1 MLTQYKKIYSLILV
15 VFCFNTFLFAQNKIP
30 NGLWKFDDTSNLKK
44 SETGN
49 ELEFSGTPIIVNG
62 PSELNGAIRINK
74 GTYIKVDHGISPN
87 SGKFV
92 NEYTLQIDF
101 RIPRLNEWYT
111 FFQTSPSNSNDGE
124 CFIDLSGY
132 IGVQATGYSTYAVK
146 PNEWYRLVITV
157 KNGTHYKY
165 YLEGQLILNGFYQNI
180 DSRFA
185 LDKTLL
191 MFADDNGEDGT
202 IDCAEIAIWDYSL
215 SESEIKTL
223 GDFGHGSKL
232 LIRVPY
238 LQTPSSNSI
247 IINWHDT
254 TSTGTKVEFGTTH
267 SLGQTESGS
276 SETIAESYIWHTVK
290 LKGLTPNTE
299 YFYRVKSSAG
309 SSEIYS
315 FRTLPDNN
323 YTGKLRFLLLSD
335 THANDTTMTSKIIR
349 EAKKKIKQLYGEDF
363 QNKISLVLHSG
374 DMVVTGY
381 DVMQWTDQYFAPM
394 APLSPYVPF
403 MTVSGNHEGES
414 FNYYSYMKYDDV
426 SAFPSSDLLSE
437 RFWSMNI
444 ANTAIIGINSNL
456 TNSRR
461 THQTEWLER
470 KLQEIESNPQIDFVI
485 VLVHHLPISELW
497 GEGISDAGSVYVRS
511 QIIPI
516 LKKYSKIVQLSYG
529 HTHGFERGTIESEKQ
544 NGDFRIICGGGGGGP
559 LDIWGSYKNFDFPNI
574 HISLDHYSFQLIEID
589 VAAKT
594 FEASLFSLGNQL
606 KPRDAELLDSWYKK
620 LNQPAPSKPTA
631 YYPTFNNFSVTFNSS
646 RVNNDSLMSVRIQV
660 SEDPLFNKTFVDSM
674 FHWKNI
680 YGVDVNFNPADLNR
694 NIDLTNISLNH
705 SLFLHEK
712 KYFYRV
718 RYRDHNLKWSDWS
731 NSIEFVIPDIS
742 DDTAISSYELMQNYP
757 NPFNSS
763 TKIIYQIPQNGI
775 VSLRVFDVLGKE
787 VAVLVN
793 TEKKAGRYE
802 ATFDSSNLSS
812 GVYFY
817 TLQFSNSSKE
827 NNYSFNKTRK
837 LIIIK

>member
-1 MLTQYKKIYSLILV
+1 MFANTLI
-15 VFCFNTFLFAQNKIP
+15 NAQSRQP
-30 NGLWKFDDTSNLKK
+30 VGVWKFDDNSNLAKG
-44 SETGN
+44 EIGRN
-49 ELEFSGTPIIVNG
+49 LEFIGSPNFISGPDETN
-62 PSELNGAIRINK
+62 NAIRVTK
-74 GTYIKVDHGISPN
+74 GNYLKVDHGISPN
-87 SGKFV
+87 GGGKFV

-202 IDCAEIAIWDYSL
+202 IDCAELAIWDYSL

-267 SLGQTESGS
+267 SLGQTEPGS

-323 YTGKLRFLLLSD
+323 YNGKLRFLLLSD

-349 EAKKKIKQLYGEDF
+349 EAKRKIIQLYGEDF
-363 QNKISLVLHSG
+363 QNKINLVLHSG

-394 APLSPYVPF
+394 APLSPYIPF

-426 SAFPSSDLLSE
+426 SAFPATDPLSE
-437 RFWSMNI
+437 RFWSMNLV
-444 ANTAIIGINSNL
+444 NTAIIGINSNL

-461 THQTEWLER
+461 THQTEWLEK
-470 KLQEIESNPQIDFVI
+470 KLQEFESNPQIDFVI

-497 GEGISDAGSVYVRS
+497 GEGIPDAGSIYVRN

-529 HTHGFERGTIESEKQ
+529 HTHGFERGTIESEKL

-594 FEASLFSLGNQL
+594 FEAALFSLGNQL
-606 KPRDAELLDSWYKK
+606 KPRTAELLDSWYKK

-631 YYPTFNNFSVTFNSS
+631 YNPAFNNFNVTFNSS

-775 VSLRVFDVLGKE
+775 VSLKVFDVLGKE